1 MVVGVRVLRTL
12 YSINHLHTQLF
23 HNRPSLFMFVRENT
37 RETCKVA
44 VIKTAGGDLLLYKE
58 ERNKKSKKMTTK

>member
-1 MVVGVRVLRTL
+1 
-12 YSINHLHTQLF
+12 
-23 HNRPSLFMFVRENT
+23 MFVRENT

-58 ERNKKSKKMTTK
+58 ERNKKSKKMTTN